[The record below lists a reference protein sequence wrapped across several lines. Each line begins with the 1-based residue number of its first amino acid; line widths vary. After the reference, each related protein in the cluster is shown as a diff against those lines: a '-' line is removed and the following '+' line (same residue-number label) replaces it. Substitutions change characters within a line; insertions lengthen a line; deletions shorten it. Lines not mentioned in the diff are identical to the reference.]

1 MDTKQLIKDAKA
13 RFSHNSAKQYLKDK
27 YTSKL
32 VLADQGGLWK
42 VDATLLAHLNSSTT
56 KTLILIDDYG
66 NPVEVDRKLLL
77 LKANEL
83 YNTTMDAWL
92 YEFSQLSNNR

>member
-42 VDATLLAHLNSSTT
+42 VNSSLLSHLNSSTA
-56 KTLILIDDYG
+56 KTLILIDDFG

-77 LKANEL
+77 LKATEL

-92 YEFSQLSNNR
+92 YEFSQLSNYR